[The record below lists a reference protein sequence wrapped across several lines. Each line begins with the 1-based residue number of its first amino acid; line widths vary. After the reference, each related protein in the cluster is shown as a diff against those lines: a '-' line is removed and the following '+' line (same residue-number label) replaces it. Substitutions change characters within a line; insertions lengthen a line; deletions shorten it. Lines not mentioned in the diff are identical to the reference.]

1 MVMLCSSN
9 WTNCLVSGALFLVL
23 GAPATFADESMVE
36 GRPKT
41 AAEMGIMQG
50 TPPSRTVDISAWD
63 KGPDNR
69 WAFQHISEFLHV
81 ANVSRGSGSAVPL
94 KMALQDLSELTFEGL
109 DGERMT
115 VEQMLAQTYTDGF
128 IVMHNGEVVYEKY
141 FNGMT
146 PNTRHLL
153 MSVSKSVT
161 GTLAGILV
169 NDGRLDP
176 TAPITKYLPEMAESP
191 GYKDTTVR
199 QVLDMT
205 TSIVFSEDYAD
216 PEAEVVAHEA
226 SSAWRGEAAPGAQD
240 GIYAFAKTIK
250 KDPTRAHGQQFHYA
264 SINTD
269 VLGWLIER
277 ASGQRFS
284 DFMSDA
290 IWSKLGADHDGDMT
304 VDYKGTAAAAGG
316 FVFTLRDLARFS
328 QMVLDDGYYN
338 GQQIVS
344 PGWFDDTRF
353 NGDNAAWKPTS
364 YGKIWPDGFY
374 RNQWY
379 VTKDDQGS
387 FFAVGVNGQHIWI
400 NPKTRTVIV
409 KFSSLPVS
417 ADKENIS
424 LGWLAMDAISRS
436 FADQ

>member
-1 MVMLCSSN
+1 M
-9 WTNCLVSGALFLVL
+9 FLL
-23 GAPATFADESMVE
+23 GSPAIFADENMVD
-36 GRPKT
+36 GRPMT

-50 TPPSRTVDISAWD
+50 IPPSRTIDISAWD

-81 ANVSRGSGSAVPL
+81 ANVSRGSGPAAPL
-94 KMALQDLSELTFEGL
+94 GLALQDLSGLQFESLEGQQ
-109 DGERMT
+109 MT
-115 VEQMLAQTYTDGF
+115 VADMLVQTYTDGF
-128 IVMHNGEVVYEKY
+128 IVLQNGDVVLEKY

-176 TAPITKYLPEMAESP
+176 TAPISEYLPEMVAST

-216 PEAEVVAHEA
+216 PNSEVVAHEA
-226 SSAWRGEAAPGAQD
+226 SSAWRGADAPGAAE
-240 GIYAFAKTIK
+240 GIYAFAQTIQ
-250 KDPTRAHGQQFHYA
+250 KDPSRPHGQQFHYA

-284 DFMSDA
+284 DFMSDR
-290 IWSKLGADHDGDMT
+290 IWSKLGADHDGHMT
-304 VDYKGTAAAAGG
+304 VDYKGASAAAGG
-316 FVFTLRDLARFS
+316 FVFTLRDLARFG

-338 GQQIVS
+338 GQQIVPS
-344 PGWFDDTRF
+344 GWVDDIRF
-353 NGDNAAWKPTS
+353 NGDNSAWKPTS
-364 YGKIWPDGFY
+364 YSKIWPDGFY

-379 VTKDDQGS
+379 VTKDDHGS

-400 NPKTRTVIV
+400 NPTTRTVIV

-417 ADKENIS
+417 ADKENIM
-424 LGWLAMDAISRS
+424 LGWAAMDAISRS
-436 FADQ
+436 FSE

>member
-1 MVMLCSSN
+1 MTHSIWNFKRALILASVCCIGLPQANAQDTMV
-9 WTNCLVSGALFLVL
+9 
-23 GAPATFADESMVE
+23 D

-41 AAEMGIMQG
+41 AAELGIMKG
-50 TPPSRTVDISAWD
+50 TPPSRTIDISAWD

-81 ANVSRGSGSAVPL
+81 ANISRGSGPAVPL
-94 KMALQDLSELTFEGL
+94 ETAFDDLSSLEFKGHDNETLTVAE
-109 DGERMT
+109 
-115 VEQMLAQTYTDGF
+115 MLVRTYTDGF
-128 IVMHNGEVVYEKY
+128 IVLQDGDVIFEKY

-146 PNTRHLL
+146 PGTRHLL

-176 TAPITKYLPEMAESP
+176 TAAITDYIPEMTGAP
-191 GYKDTTVR
+191 GFGDTTVR

-216 PEAEVVAHEA
+216 PNAEVVAHEA
-226 SSAWRGEAAPGAQD
+226 ATAWRGETAPLAKEGV
-240 GIYAFAKTIK
+240 YAFATTIE
-250 KDPTRAHGQQFHYA
+250 KDPSRPHGQQFHYA

-277 ASGQRFS
+277 ASGQRFAE
-284 DFMSDA
+284 FFSDA
-290 IWSKLGADHDGDMT
+290 IWSKLGADHDGQIT
-304 VDYKGTAAAAGG
+304 VDYKGAVAANGG
-316 FVFTLRDLARFS
+316 FVLTLRDLARFA
-328 QMVLDDGYYN
+328 QMVLDDGFYN
-338 GQQIVS
+338 DQQIVS
-344 PGWFDDTRF
+344 SGWIDDIRF
-353 NGDNAAWKPTS
+353 NGNNSTWKPTS
-364 YGKIWPDGFY
+364 YAEIWPNGFY

-379 VTKDDQGS
+379 VTKDDHGS

-400 NPKTRTVIV
+400 NPTTRTAIV

-417 ADKENIS
+417 ADKDNIV

-436 FADQ
+436 FSD